1 MSDVHQWIGSA
12 IFQTR
17 QSGSNMYNEPQLYWE
32 ESPNVV
38 LDTFAAMILKTTHIR
53 WGKEFIEDFVNVW
66 VRLNQEDWGLLWT
79 GAANIYRPEPLPATI
94 DSREQKVIYG
104 FAGQEGNN
112 NEDFQMVNEDRI
124 LIAYPGNMFGLPMYT
139 WVMQEHQAGSFD
151 EIGTLVNDTFIDNKV
166 WWKAV
171 VQEVQDQ
178 WRSLE
183 EEKLELLM
191 QLDDYDLDEEQ
202 YATHLAEIQQPVSF
216 NVEIGGAQD
225 DLRRKQD
232 LWLWTIVPQPMLSL
246 SGTVTKLPK
255 ADFVP
260 VTIGDFSALNMVVSI
275 GGMAERWLRER
286 PINWSLPYSLIPWTD
301 PWE

>member
-1 MSDVHQWIGSA
+1 
-12 IFQTR
+12 
-17 QSGSNMYNEPQLYWE
+17 MYNEPHSYWE
-32 ESPNVV
+32 HSPNVV
-38 LDTFAAMILKTTHIR
+38 LNTFAAMILKTTHIR
-53 WGKEFIEDFVNVW
+53 GGIKFIEDFVNVW
-66 VRLNQEDWGLLWT
+66 VRLNQVDWGLPGPAL
-79 GAANIYRPEPLPATI
+79 RVLPLPATI

-112 NEDFQMVNEDRI
+112 NEDFQMVGEDRVI
-124 LIAYPGNMFGLPMYT
+124 IAYPGNMFGLPMYT
-139 WVMQEHQAGSFD
+139 WVMQEHQGTTFD
-151 EIGTLVNDTFIDNKV
+151 EIGTLVNDTFIENKV
-166 WWKAV
+166 WWESV

-191 QLDDYDLDEEQ
+191 QVDDHDLDDEQ
-202 YATHLAEIQQPVSF
+202 YATHLEESQQPVSF
-216 NVEIGGAQD
+216 NVEVGGKKADWEQTAAGFARG
-225 DLRRKQD
+225 DLKKKQD

-255 ADFVP
+255 ADFAP
-260 VTIGDFSALNMVVSI
+260 VVIGDFSALNMVVSI